1 MAVIVQSVHCQCKGA
16 ARQHLMDKVGGG
28 EDFSGIRQHLHMSHI
43 ACGENGF
50 SAQPK

>member
-28 EDFSGIRQHLHMSHI
+28 DFPGIRQHLHMSHI